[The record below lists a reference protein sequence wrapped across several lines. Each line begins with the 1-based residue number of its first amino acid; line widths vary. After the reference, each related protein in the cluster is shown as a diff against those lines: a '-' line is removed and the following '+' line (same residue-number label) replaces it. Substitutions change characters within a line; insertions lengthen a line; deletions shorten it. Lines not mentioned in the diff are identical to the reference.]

1 MLSFTTK
8 SHVQAIT
15 GIFQVFLFNQWLDH
29 GVEQLSFE
37 VTISCAA
44 LMLTCKLFIWR
55 IGLLTSGKSLVQHK
69 LQFLLLRKYMS
80 MEEQA
85 LSAEV
90 EGASLDDRFQ
100 EAITSTAAQLSSDCY
115 LAAQLALSS
124 FWGFIFAIV
133 FLFYHAFESDYP
145 LVALPA
151 IMNATLIVAPIWL
164 AIVLVAISAFRA
176 PEKAEPS
183 TGHKRKRSFD
193 EWFSTETILT
203 GILWITT
210 YVRCPPASPRR
221 ATASARTV
229 SPRALL
235 AATLGGRSTACQP
248 PRYRPNVAPHLD
260 IGPANGERKIDSCT
274 HTLESHTP

>member
-1 MLSFTTK
+1 M
-8 SHVQAIT
+8 QAIT
-15 GIFQVFLFNQWLDH
+15 GILQVFLFNVWLDR
-29 GVEQLSFE
+29 GVEQLSFD

-85 LSAEV
+85 LRAEV
-90 EGASLDDRFQ
+90 EGASLGLDDRFK
-100 EAITSTAAQLSSDCY
+100 EAITSTASQLSNDCY

-124 FWGFIFAIV
+124 FWGFIFAIA
-133 FLFYHAFESDYP
+133 FLFYHGSESSYP
-145 LVALPA
+145 LAALPT
-151 IMNATLIVAPIWL
+151 IMEATLIIAPIWL
-164 AIVLVAISAFRA
+164 AIVLIAISAFRA
-176 PEKAEPS
+176 PEKAQPS

-193 EWFSTETILT
+193 GWFSTGTILT

-221 ATASARTV
+221 ATVSGARTV

-235 AATLGGRSTACQP
+235 AAPLGGRSTACQP
-248 PRYRPNVAPHLD
+248 PR
-260 IGPANGERKIDSCT
+260 
-274 HTLESHTP
+274 